1 MKRIAIVVST
11 VGYHWEELYRAYF
24 EFRDAH
30 FAVDLFTVD
39 GRPATPDPYSLRLT
53 GPAAWLGLGVPRSI
67 APVTARGKE
76 LVAALHQVGS
86 AKSIVPEHYAAL
98 YLPGGHGCLFDVNRD
113 SDLHTVIS
121 RLGEH
126 GAVLSAVCHATST
139 FAFVTANGRSI
150 VHGHALTGFPHPLD
164 RALIRMDSVHPNYLP
179 LPLINDD
186 VLRDAGA
193 RHTRWDVARA
203 IANPAHVV
211 VSPPFITGVGP
222 RAARAVARKVIRS
235 VLGHDTEPARHSLR
249 QVLTASERLEA

>member
-1 MKRIAIVVST
+1 MKRVAIVVST

-30 FAVDLFTVD
+30 LAVDLFTVD

-67 APVTARGKE
+67 APVTERGKE
-76 LVAALHQVGS
+76 LVAALRDVQS
-86 AKSIVPEHYAAL
+86 AKALVPGQYSAL

-113 SDLHTVIS
+113 ADLHTVIS
-121 RLGEH
+121 RLHEH

-139 FAFVTANGRSI
+139 FAFVTVHGRSL
-150 VHGHALTGFPHPLD
+150 VHGHAMTGFPDPLD
-164 RALIRMDSVHPNYLP
+164 RALIRLGAVHPNYLP

-193 RHTRWDVARA
+193 RLSRWDVAQA
-203 IANPAHVV
+203 IANPARIVA
-211 VSPPFITGVGP
+211 SPPFITGVGP
-222 RAARAVARKVIRS
+222 RAARGVARKVIRT
-235 VLGHDTEPARHSLR
+235 VLGHDTEPARRSLR
-249 QVLTASERLEA
+249 RVFTTSDRLEA